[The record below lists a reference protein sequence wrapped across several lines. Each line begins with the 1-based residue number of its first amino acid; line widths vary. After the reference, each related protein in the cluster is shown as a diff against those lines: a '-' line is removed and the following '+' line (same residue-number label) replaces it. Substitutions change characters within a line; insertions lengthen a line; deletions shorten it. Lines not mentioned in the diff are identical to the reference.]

1 MKEKSFDCKLSF
13 EEEDLFSFIES
24 GNINEIEEF
33 LKNKINIWD
42 YRDKNNDNSTVLHL
56 SVSKNSYLITKMFIE
71 YCKVLDEYSLQNF
84 INETNNNGIT
94 ALHYASFTGNIKI
107 IQLLIDNGAILDIK
121 TKKGLNIIHYCAQGN
136 KPNSLMYFYI
146 RLKDNYNF
154 KFINELIKDGDDEGA
169 TPLHWAAYSNAE
181 DVMMYLINLDIFQ
194 NRNQKQEFID
204 KMDKNGYTPLH
215 LSVKKKSERL
225 VKRLLQ
231 NGASSDIS
239 DNKHRTPLDLAFSMG
254 NINIME
260 ILRKNRSC
268 QICSYNLPIKPI
280 KKSPKLIIF
289 VFFFQFITIFIL
301 YFSLMP
307 IVLHN
312 NNNENNIVNK
322 ILFFILHILFILFF
336 TLYGLLL
343 AKDPGEIK
351 SSDINKLKELLMNE
365 IYENKSNEDLD
376 LKNYC
381 YKCFIKKSK
390 TSKHCIICDK

>member
-13 EEEDLFSFIES
+13 DEEDLFSFIES

-71 YCKVLDEYSLQNF
+71 YCKVLDKYSLQNF

-107 IQLLIDNGAILDIK
+107 IQLLIDKGAILDIK
-121 TKKGLNIIHYCAQGN
+121 TRKGLNIIHYCAQGN

-280 KKSPKLIIF
+280 KKSPKLIIL
-289 VFFFQFITIFIL
+289 VFFFNL
-301 YFSLMP
+301 
-307 IVLHN
+307 
-312 NNNENNIVNK
+312 
-322 ILFFILHILFILFF
+322 
-336 TLYGLLL
+336 
-343 AKDPGEIK
+343 
-351 SSDINKLKELLMNE
+351 
-365 IYENKSNEDLD
+365 
-376 LKNYC
+376 
-381 YKCFIKKSK
+381 
-390 TSKHCIICDK
+390 